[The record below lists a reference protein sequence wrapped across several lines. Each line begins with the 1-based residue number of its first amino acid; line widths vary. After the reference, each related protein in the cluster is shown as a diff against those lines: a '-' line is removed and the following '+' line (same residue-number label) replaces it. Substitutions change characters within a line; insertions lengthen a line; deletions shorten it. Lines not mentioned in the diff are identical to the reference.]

1 MLNKHFTLEI
11 YNFQTIFR
19 PMLLIGGACDRPQE
33 ELGAFQETKQIEA
46 TRLFTKF
53 SARPSNVERIP
64 AYVEK
69 AIRLATYGRPGASY
83 LDFPGDLLNASVSES
98 QIEYVPKLP
107 PPPVSL
113 APQEQIAKAVD
124 LLKSAKNPL
133 VVVG

>member
-1 MLNKHFTLEI
+1 
-11 YNFQTIFR
+11 
-19 PMLLIGGACDRPQE
+19 MLLIGGACDRPQE

-69 AIRLATYGRPGASY
+69 AIRFATYGRPGASY
-83 LDFPGDLLNASVSES
+83 LDFPGDLLNTSVPES
-98 QIEYVPKLP
+98 QVEYVPKLP
-107 PPPVSL
+107 SPPVSL
-113 APQEQIAKAVD
+113 APQEQIARAVD